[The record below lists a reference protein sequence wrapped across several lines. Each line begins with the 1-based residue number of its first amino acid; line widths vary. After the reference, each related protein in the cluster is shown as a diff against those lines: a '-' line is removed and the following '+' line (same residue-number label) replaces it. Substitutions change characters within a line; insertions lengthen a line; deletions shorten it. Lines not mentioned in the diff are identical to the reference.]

1 MDTMT
6 TPAPTTATVVTSA
19 DGTRLAV
26 DIFGDGTK
34 PALIIVPGATATK
47 AAASASS
54 AYLSNTYTVYAYD
67 RRGRGDSGDTAPFAV
82 EREIEDLAAVVAL
95 AGDDALVLGHSSG
108 AVLALRAAAAGV
120 PMARLAVYEPPFI
133 TDASRPPVPTDYVEH
148 LDALIAEDKREEAA
162 VYFMTDAVGM
172 PEEMV
177 EGIRAAG
184 YLAMTIPVAHTIA
197 YDGRIMGETMRGNPL
212 AAEPWQQIAVPTLV
226 MAGGA
231 SMEYMRKGA
240 RELTAII
247 PNATMKVLDGQDH
260 GPSDES
266 LAEALADFLP

>member
-1 MDTMT
+1 MDTT
-6 TPAPTTATVVTSA
+6 TVSAPTTSTIVTSA

-26 DIFGDGTK
+26 DIYGDGTK

-47 AAASASS
+47 AFGAGSS
-54 AYLSNTYTVYAYD
+54 AFLSNTYSVYAYD
-67 RRGRGDSGDTAPFAV
+67 RRGRGESGDTAPYAV
-82 EREIEDLAAVVAL
+82 EREIEDLAAVVTL
-95 AGDDALVLGHSSG
+95 TGDDASVLGHSSG

-120 PMARLAVYEPPFI
+120 PMARVAVYEPPFI
-133 TDASRPPVPTDYVEH
+133 TDDSRPPVPTDYVEH

-197 YDGRIMGETMRGNPL
+197 YDGRIMGDTMRGNPL
-212 AAEPWQQIAVPTLV
+212 AAEPWHQIAIPTLV

-240 RELTAII
+240 RELTAIV
-247 PNATMKVLDGQDH
+247 PNATMKVLAGQDH
-260 GPSDES
+260 GASDES

>member
-1 MDTMT
+1 MDT
-6 TPAPTTATVVTSA
+6 TTAPALTTSTFVTSA

-26 DIFGDGTK
+26 GVYGDGTK

-47 AAASASS
+47 DAAAASS
-54 AYLSNTYTVYAYD
+54 AYLSEAYTVYAYD
-67 RRGRGDSGDTAPFAV
+67 RRGRGESGDIAPYAV

-95 AGDDALVLGHSSG
+95 AGDNATVLGHSSG

-120 PMARLAVYEPPFI
+120 PMTRLAVYEAPFI
-133 TDASRPPVPTDYVEH
+133 TDDSRPPVPTDYVEH

-162 VYFMTDAVGM
+162 IYFMTAAVGM
-172 PEEMV
+172 PPEMV

-184 YLAMTIPVAHTIA
+184 YLAMTTPVAHTIA
-197 YDGRIMGETMRGNPL
+197 YDGRIMGATMRGNPL
-212 AAEPWQQIAVPTLV
+212 AVDPWQRIAVPTLV

-247 PNATMKVLDGQDH
+247 PDARMKVLAGQDH
-260 GPSDES
+260 GPSDDS
-266 LAEALADFLP
+266 LAEALSDFLI